1 MTGKETLDA
10 LAQEVTDTVGVEA
23 SAVAA
28 LDGVAARIQAAVDAA
43 LANGAT
49 AEQLAP
55 VTDEL
60 ANLKAAR
67 EALAAAV
74 AANAPPVM

>member
-1 MTGKETLDA
+1 MTGADTLAA
-10 LAQEVTDTVGVEA
+10 LKQEVEDTVGVEA

-28 LDGVAARIQAAVDAA
+28 LDGVAAKIEAAVAKA
-43 LANGAT
+43 LENGAT

-55 VTDEL
+55 VTDEVN
-60 ANLKAAR
+60 ALKAAR

-74 AANAPPVM
+74 AANPA